1 MAKRGSVP
9 KPFNGGQWT
18 ASRMASFIKGGLR
31 TLSRKWPPKY
41 ETLKRAM
48 VGRRLDPATGKMSN
62 RYQCAGCGNLFKQ
75 ADVQVDHIDPVVSV
89 TDGFIDWNEYI
100 MRMFCEADGLQVL
113 CSECHGVK
121 TQNERKQRKEAKNEL
136 QQP

>member
-1 MAKRGSVP
+1 MVKRSNIP

-41 ETLKRAM
+41 ETLKRAL
-48 VGRRLDPATGKMSN
+48 VGRRLDPSTGKMSN

-113 CSECHGVK
+113 CSECHGIK
-121 TQNERKQRKEAKNEL
+121 TQNERQQRKEAKSDRI
-136 QQP
+136 

>member
-1 MAKRGSVP
+1 MVKRSNIP

-41 ETLKRAM
+41 ETLKRAL
-48 VGRRLDPATGKMSN
+48 VGRRLDPSTGKMSN
-62 RYQCAGCGNLFKQ
+62 RYRCAGCGNLFKQ

-113 CSECHGVK
+113 CSECHGIK
-121 TQNERKQRKEAKNEL
+121 TQNERQQRKEAKNDTI
-136 QQP
+136 

>member
-1 MAKRGSVP
+1 MAKRSNIP

-48 VGRRLDPATGKMSN
+48 VGRRLDPTTGKMSN
-62 RYQCAGCGNLFKQ
+62 RYQCAGCGNLFK
-75 ADVQVDHIDPVVSV
+75 ATEVQVDHIDPVVSV

-113 CSECHGVK
+113 CSECHGIK
-121 TQNERKQRKEAKNEL
+121 TQNERQQRKEAKNDTI
-136 QQP
+136 